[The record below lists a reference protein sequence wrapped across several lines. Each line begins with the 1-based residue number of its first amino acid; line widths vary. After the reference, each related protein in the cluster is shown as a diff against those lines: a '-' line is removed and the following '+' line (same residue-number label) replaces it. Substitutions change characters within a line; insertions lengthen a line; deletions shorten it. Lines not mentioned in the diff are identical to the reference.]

1 VTLGRAE
8 VEHAIKLRAL
18 SHAKLKGV
26 AVPAD
31 EYNFSERARVHYYPD
46 GRVAVTLEV

>member
-1 VTLGRAE
+1 MTLGRAE